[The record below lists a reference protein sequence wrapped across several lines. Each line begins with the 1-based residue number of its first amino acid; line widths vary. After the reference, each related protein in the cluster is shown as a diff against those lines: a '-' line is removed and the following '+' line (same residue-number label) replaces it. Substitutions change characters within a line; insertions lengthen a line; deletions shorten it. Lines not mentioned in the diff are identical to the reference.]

1 MTPTTLFKIGL
12 VLTIEASL
20 STPVLAITTY
30 DGTYKVDVTTD
41 EGDCQKTAS
50 GTVTVSDGI
59 IVETSDSSVQTFGRI
74 GEEGIVSF
82 AFHRGTDVAHVS
94 GRLKGGR
101 FQGAWSAP
109 AQYCGGRWT
118 ARKVH

>member
-1 MTPTTLFKIGL
+1 MNLTRFFKTGL
-12 VLTIEASL
+12 ALTVSASL
-20 STPVLAITTY
+20 STPVWAITTY

-41 EGDCQKTAS
+41 EGDCQKTAT
-50 GTVTVSDGI
+50 GTVTVADGI
-59 IVETSDSSVQTFGRI
+59 IVETSDSAVQTFGRV

-82 AFHRGTDVAHVS
+82 AFHRGTDVAHIS

-109 AQYCGGRWT
+109 EELCGGRWT
-118 ARKVH
+118 AQKVH

>member
-1 MTPTTLFKIGL
+1 MILTHLFKIGL
-12 VLTIEASL
+12 ALTAAASL
-20 STPVLAITTY
+20 STSVWAITTY

-50 GTVTVSDGI
+50 GTVTVADGI
-59 IVETSDSSVQTFGRI
+59 IVETSDSAVQTFGRI

-82 AFHRGTDVAHVS
+82 AFHRGTDVAHIS

-109 AQYCGGRWT
+109 EQLCGGRWT
-118 ARKVH
+118 AQKVH

>member
-1 MTPTTLFKIGL
+1 MNLTPFFKLGL
-12 VLTIEASL
+12 AVTAIASL

-41 EGDCQKTAS
+41 EGDCPKTAS
-50 GTVTVSDGI
+50 GTVTVADGL
-59 IVETSDSSVQTFGRI
+59 IVGTSDSSVQTFGRV

-82 AFHRGTDVAHVS
+82 AFHRGTDVAHIS

-109 AQYCGGRWT
+109 ERLCGGRWT
-118 ARKVH
+118 AQKIH